1 LKVPLRTFFKAPT
14 VAGLA
19 AAILEDETQQERVEN
34 TAELLL
40 KVANLSDDEV
50 DELSIEKDLA

>member
-1 LKVPLRTFFKAPT
+1 

-19 AAILEDETQQERVEN
+19 AVILEDETQRARVECA
-34 TAELLL
+34 AELLL

-50 DELSIEKDLA
+50 DELSMRRISRNE